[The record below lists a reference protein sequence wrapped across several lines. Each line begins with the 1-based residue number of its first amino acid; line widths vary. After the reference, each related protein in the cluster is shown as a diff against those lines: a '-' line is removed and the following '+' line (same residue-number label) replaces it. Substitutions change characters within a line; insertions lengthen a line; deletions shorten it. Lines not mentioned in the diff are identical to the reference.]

1 MPISNLNDLLV
12 FELMSIR
19 DAEEQAATAIDAQL
33 DGVDDEDVEELLESR
48 LETGERLKRVVEGAL
63 KKLGGDSNVV
73 RNDAARGIIQS
84 MENMLGEAQTP
95 ELRMAVLIAGVQKLE
110 HYCIAIWGTVKA
122 LAREAGEQ
130 QIVDA
135 MQRALDEGHVLDE
148 QLSDIAEQGLN
159 VRLILKA

>member
-63 KKLGGDSNVV
+63 KKLGGESNVV

-95 ELRMAVLIAGVQKLE
+95 ELRLAVLIAGVQKLE
-110 HYCIAIWGTVKA
+110 HYCIATWGTVKA